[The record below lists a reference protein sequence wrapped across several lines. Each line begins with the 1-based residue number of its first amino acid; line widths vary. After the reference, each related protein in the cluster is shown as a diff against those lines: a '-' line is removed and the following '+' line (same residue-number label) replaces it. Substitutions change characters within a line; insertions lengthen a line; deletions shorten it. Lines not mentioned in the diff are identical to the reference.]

1 MEHFYTTGPQAPERD
16 YAVANADDVELVGVE
31 TVASRALP
39 TAGKTG
45 ETYSSDGQGG
55 RILPDR
61 WLKKSRA

>member
-1 MEHFYTTGPQAPERD
+1 MEHFYTTGSQAPERD

-45 ETYSSDGQGG
+45 ETYFF
-55 RILPDR
+55 R
-61 WLKKSRA
+61 WAG